1 MNWALQLFLF
11 QMTFFGQSAAAAAA
25 DDPHGGTGDSMET
38 AFADDPRARVKARG
52 ISSEEFEQRKAQCQR
67 AEFRDYTAQVA
78 DGARISCGFDEDREY
93 CGWYNTGPVFFSKAR
108 YDGYLDMERFDCT
121 SPRGFAFQDYFLLAG
136 GEAIFSE
143 DRAAI
148 QVDIPCQLG
157 TAELRF
163 DFWTNSYNVT
173 VKVCQE
179 LTGQQPICDYMVS
192 PENPLNVTIP
202 GSGEPF
208 RLYIESRGLSEEA
221 IILID
226 NIRYDGQLCEVTDD
240 EHPTGSP
247 STRPSPS
254 HTDYEIGPNSSELG
268 DEAPQLSGEGL
279 PSISSNI
286 HPIGTQK
293 HFEAPNNGGAK
304 PFSLSIT
311 PSKQPG
317 SSTRASIDS
326 DTTGPRTEAPLT
338 DVADYVIGQHD
349 VDLLNQE
356 STTHNG
362 ADFDFQPQPRTKTFQ
377 EQDGNTA
384 TTAKSDSSVDF
395 EVLEPGEAPIFTSST
410 VSEKDTKAYPI
421 CRALPCNFNGGA
433 GCHYSMTGIGSTS
446 RWQIGQKFIGNKLT
460 GVHVDDFNEMANERE
475 AGYAFVG
482 SDYEGLQDEVFVMES
497 PRFAHRENS
506 YLVFDLFLRS
516 FGPQLRV
523 CIDSFD
529 YCPYSNPAVNKTKY
543 WFVDQRVF
551 LPPGMKKVYFIAGK
565 VKRHHFLAID
575 NIRLQ
580 KESGG
585 DPCANDD
592 PTRLYDSFLRKLLK
606 I

>member
-1 MNWALQLFLF
+1 MSQQPEETQQTARAYGVYVDENQKIHYVNCAPSKRRSRAAKKSAGHPASSPSFFTSVRDERSMNWAVQLFLF

-25 DDPHGGTGDSMET
+25 DDPHGGTGDTMET

-67 AEFRDYTAQVA
+67 AEFRDYTAQ
-78 DGARISCGFDEDREY
+78 E
-93 CGWYNTGPVFFSKAR
+93 
-108 YDGYLDMERFDCT
+108 
-121 SPRGFAFQDYFLLAG
+121 DYFLLAG

-226 NIRYDGQLCEVTDD
+226 NIRYDGQLCEVD
-240 EHPTGSP
+240 
-247 STRPSPS
+247 
-254 HTDYEIGPNSSELG
+254 
-268 DEAPQLSGEGL
+268 
-279 PSISSNI
+279 
-286 HPIGTQK
+286 
-293 HFEAPNNGGAK
+293 APNNGGAK

-317 SSTRASIDS
+317 
-326 DTTGPRTEAPLT
+326 
-338 DVADYVIGQHD
+338 
-349 VDLLNQE
+349 
-356 STTHNG
+356 
-362 ADFDFQPQPRTKTFQ
+362 
-377 EQDGNTA
+377 NTA
-384 TTAKSDSSVDF
+384 TTAKSDASVDF

-410 VSEKDTKAYPI
+410 VSEKDTKTYPI
-421 CRALPCNFNGGA
+421 CRALPCNFNDGA

-585 DPCANDD
+585 DPCANND